1 MNETALLVAASDMD
15 HALRYPLKH
24 EDTTLRELDDIA
36 AGKMLPLTGKPV
48 VYLYPERP
56 TDVSVRVDYRG
67 SFSETIPAYR
77 DGWEVTAYPGGALVD
92 RADGRTYPYLFW
104 EGNTPVGW
112 DFSEGFC
119 VAGADTERFLR
130 EKLALLGLNAGETA
144 EFLDYWLPEM
154 QQNACNL
161 ITFSTE
167 QYERLAP
174 MEISPAPDSLLRVH
188 HGLPGAGRAAS
199 IREQELEGGFVR
211 RGFTVVEW
219 GGSRA

>member
-1 MNETALLVAASDMD
+1 M
-15 HALRYPLKH
+15 
-24 EDTTLRELDDIA
+24 
-36 AGKMLPLTGKPV
+36 
-48 VYLYPERP
+48 
-56 TDVSVRVDYRG
+56 
-67 SFSETIPAYR
+67 
-77 DGWEVTAYPGGALVD
+77 
-92 RADGRTYPYLFW
+92 
-104 EGNTPVGW
+104 
-112 DFSEGFC
+112 
-119 VAGADTERFLR
+119 AGADTERFLR

-188 HGLPGAGRAAS
+188 MVYRGLDAPRPSGRRSLRAA
-199 IREQELEGGFVR
+199 LPR